1 MMDIKGRSKKYLHDS
16 YVLLECML
24 HEDWDFVRVTTIS
37 LEPKRVP
44 GIYDRLGVND
54 ETSYP
59 QEADN

>member
-1 MMDIKGRSKKYLHDS
+1 
-16 YVLLECML
+16 ML
-24 HEDWDFVRVTTIS
+24 HEDWDFVWVTTIS

-54 ETSYP
+54 ETSYS